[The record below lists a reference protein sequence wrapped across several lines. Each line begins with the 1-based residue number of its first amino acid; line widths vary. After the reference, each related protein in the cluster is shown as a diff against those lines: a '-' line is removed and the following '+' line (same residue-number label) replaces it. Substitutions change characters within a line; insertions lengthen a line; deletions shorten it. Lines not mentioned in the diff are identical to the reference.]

1 MRLSVDGL
9 EGRGGDR
16 LLDVRGVAVVDLPAV
31 PVARVQ
37 EDDLGGV
44 NLSAVA
50 PLPVIALP
58 GVVHQASGD
67 VDAVA
72 LSRDSAADGRIAPT
86 GLRHPS
92 RRTGLATFAAPGSPL
107 DGL

>member
-1 MRLSVDGL
+1 MSAASPLSLPPLPLPPL
-9 EGRGGDR
+9 ESR
-16 LLDVRGVAVVDLPAV
+16 
-31 PVARVQ
+31 

-44 NLSAVA
+44 NLGAVA
-50 PLPVIALP
+50 PLAVVALP
-58 GVVHQASGD
+58 GVLDQAARD